1 MVDKELFAP
10 KLVSSGQ
17 RNDVFSESKFNFL
30 GDINSTFTNF
40 LCTYMTFFAKI
51 LHTYIRPHI
60 RQNHSTIPHI
70 EAKINP
76 KKVIAT
82 DVPGVNYKTIP
93 Q

>member
-1 MVDKELFAP
+1 MSCEESAIFCENFA
-10 KLVSSGQ
+10 
-17 RNDVFSESKFNFL
+17 
-30 GDINSTFTNF
+30 
-40 LCTYMTFFAKI
+40 
-51 LHTYIRPHI
+51 YIPHI
-60 RQNHSTIPHI
+60 KYKIQNHSTIPHI